1 MTFPSSMSSDYKEEL
16 RSEDVRSHVAAQ
28 WLRTE
33 ALHDMSR
40 TEIMM
45 LNERRQAQKEK

>member
-16 RSEDVRSHVAAQ
+16 RSEDVRSHVVAQ
-28 WLRTE
+28 WLRTQ